1 MIRSA
6 SVLYKRAYGGLSKG
20 TWWLSLVMLVNRSG
34 TMVVPFMTMY
44 LTQHYGFSIEKAGFV
59 MSLFGLGA
67 IVGSLLGGKLVDTVG
82 YYYVQLFALIFGGI
96 MFIILGQMHS
106 YTRICICT
114 FILAVLNES
123 FRPANTVAIA
133 HYSKEENRTR
143 SYSLN
148 RLAVNLGWAAG
159 GALGGIIAS
168 FNYNW
173 LFWVDG
179 ITNILGAVLLY
190 LTLSPNRNS
199 ETEAKTKEK
208 NVINKSVY
216 KDRIYL
222 YFVVLVFLFSLC
234 FFQLFTTIPV
244 FFKEEFH
251 LTVLFIG
258 IIMALNG
265 LIIALFEM
273 IIIFSLEGRRSS
285 LHYISFG
292 LLLVA
297 AAFFL
302 LNFSWGGYS
311 FIALLSMLF
320 LTFGEIFAMPF
331 MNAYWISRTVQ
342 SNRGQYAALY
352 SVAWAGA
359 QTIGPYTGSLVAG
372 HLGYKMLWYIT
383 GGICILLSVL
393 YRKLHSPVVLPV

>member
-1 MIRSA
+1 
-6 SVLYKRAYGGLSKG
+6 
-20 TWWLSLVMLVNRSG
+20 
-34 TMVVPFMTMY
+34 MVVPFMTMY

-67 IVGSLLGGKLVDTVG
+67 IVGSLVGGKLVDTVG

-96 MFIILGQMHS
+96 MFIILGQVHS
-106 YTRICICT
+106 YTGICICT

-179 ITNILGAVLLY
+179 ITNILGAILLY
-190 LTLSPNRNS
+190 LTLSPTRNA
-199 ETEAKTKEK
+199 ETEARTKEK
-208 NVINKSVY
+208 KAATISVY
-216 KDRIYL
+216 KDNIYL

-251 LTVLFIG
+251 LSVLFIG
-258 IIMALNG
+258 IIMAING

-273 IIIFSLEGRRSS
+273 IIIFSLEGRRPS
-285 LHYISFG
+285 LHYIAFG
-292 LLLVA
+292 VLLVA
-297 AAFFL
+297 AAFVL
-302 LNFSWGGYS
+302 LNFPAGNYS
-311 FIALLSMLF
+311 LIALLSMLL

-331 MNAYWISRTVQ
+331 MNAYWISRTLQ

-359 QTIGPYTGSLVAG
+359 QTIGPYAGSLVAG
-372 HLGYKMLWYIT
+372 HYGYKTLWFMI
-383 GGICILLSVL
+383 GGVCILLSVF
-393 YRKLHSPVVLPV
+393 YKRLHTPALSSV